1 VDGQAGFAPVSGGGA
16 SESGYHRVET
26 GNTEM
31 RNLGLIGLFCRLLF
45 PAGGL
50 PAEAPIRWAVYYSDR
65 AGIEELLG
73 YDLLIFDSDTH
84 PPLQPLL
91 TRNKTLL
98 GYLSLGEAEDYRP
111 YFAEVKA
118 DGILLD
124 ENQNWKGSHL
134 IDLRDERWV
143 RRVVHQIIP
152 GIVQQGFNGLFLD
165 TLDNA
170 IELERRDPLK
180 FAGMKSAAVALVSA
194 IRAQHPG
201 LKLMVNRGYELL
213 PLLAR
218 HVEMVL
224 GESVFA
230 TYDFAAKKYRP
241 TPRDEYLE
249 QIRLLNEARQRRP
262 ELMVFTL
269 DYWNPEDAAGIR
281 RIYRTE
287 RVNGFHPYVATIKL
301 DRIVREP
308 QP

>member
-1 VDGQAGFAPVSGGGA
+1 VVRVAGFVPV
-16 SESGYHRVET
+16 RV
-26 GNTEM
+26 GSW
-31 RNLGLIGLFCRLLF
+31 
-45 PAGGL
+45 PAQ
-50 PAEAPIRWAVYYSDR
+50 APIRWAVYYSDR
-65 AGIEELLG
+65 AGIEALLG
-73 YDLLIFDSDTH
+73 YDLLILDSDTH
-84 PPLQPLL
+84 PHLQPLL
-91 TRNKTLL
+91 ARNKTIL
-98 GYLSLGEAEDYRP
+98 GYLSLGEAEDFRS

-134 IDLRDERWV
+134 VDLRDERWV
-143 RRVVHQIIP
+143 RRIVHQIIP
-152 GIVQQGFNGLFLD
+152 DIVRQGFNGLFLD

-170 IELERRDPLK
+170 VELERRDPLK
-180 FAGMKSAAVALVSA
+180 YAGMKSAAAALVSA

-213 PLLAR
+213 PLLDQ

-230 TYDFAAKKYRP
+230 TYDFASKKYRP

-249 QIRLLNEARQRRP
+249 QVRLLNEARQRRP

-287 RVNGFHPYVATIKL
+287 RANGFHPYVATIKL

-308 QP
+308 RP